1 MDIVLCN
8 LQTSTLEL
16 NFASANNP
24 LYIVRKLKSLKVEKL
39 QGETDDNLDSIAT
52 LKPSNLKTFQSEETF
67 QLLEYKADKFP
78 VGKYNDIEK
87 PFKLQ
92 SVQLQKNDL
101 VYLFSD
107 GYADQFGGSNN
118 KKFKYKQ
125 LQDLLLMIADMP
137 LANQKQILNETFEN
151 WRGDN
156 EQVDDVLI
164 IGIRV

>member
-8 LQTSTLEL
+8 LNTETLEL

-24 LYIVRKLKSLKVEKL
+24 LYIVREFLSSGV
-39 QGETDDNLDSIAT
+39 QSDNSISKAQE
-52 LKPSNLKTFQSEETF
+52 PMNSKTYE
-67 QLLEYKADKFP
+67 LIEYKADKFP

-92 SVQLQKNDL
+92 TVQLQKNDL

-125 LQDLLLMIADMP
+125 LQDLLLFIADMP
-137 LANQKQILNETFEN
+137 LTNQKEILNDTFEN

-164 IGIRV
+164 IGLRV